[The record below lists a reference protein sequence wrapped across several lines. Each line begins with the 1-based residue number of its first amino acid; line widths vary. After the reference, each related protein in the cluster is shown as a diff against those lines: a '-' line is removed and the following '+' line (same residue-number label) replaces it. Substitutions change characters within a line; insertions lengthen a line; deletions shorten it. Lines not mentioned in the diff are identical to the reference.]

1 MSVISKIKLPN
12 NQTYEL
18 KDNGALQLTG
28 GSVTGETT
36 FGDSAEMDEVTISS
50 LIVTGSASFTS
61 GLNASQITSGTLS
74 VARLATSGASAGSYG
89 PSANATLS
97 TGSTF
102 SIPYVTVDV
111 YGRVTSIASKTMT
124 VSNMT
129 DTTKL
134 PLTGGTVTGATE
146 FTNSVDI
153 DEAAIG
159 ALIVSGSASFTN
171 GLSGALTG
179 SVNGYTVAEAGAKS
193 IVTDISN
200 NLLSTNLPTSAA
212 VANFVASYV
221 GSTHKETTLTESTT
235 STDAPTAAAV
245 VAFVKQ
251 YVDDHCITF
260 T

>member
-1 MSVISKIKLPN
+1 MAVISHIKLPN
-12 NQTYEL
+12 NQTYDL

-28 GSVTGETT
+28 GSVTGETA
-36 FGDSAEMDEVTISS
+36 FGDSAEMDEVTIDS
-50 LIVTGSASFTS
+50 LIVTGSASFTN
-61 GLNASQITSGTLS
+61 GLNASQITTGTLS

-89 PSANATLS
+89 PSNNALLS
-97 TGSTF
+97 TNSTF
-102 SIPYVTVDV
+102 SIPYVTVDA
-111 YGRVTSIASKTMT
+111 YGRVTSITSKTMT
-124 VSNMT
+124 VGNMT

-134 PLTGGTVTGATE
+134 PLIGGTVTGATE
-146 FTNSVDI
+146 FSNSVDI
-153 DEAAIG
+153 DEATIG
-159 ALIVSGSASFTN
+159 TLIVSGSASFAN

-179 SVNGYTVAEAGAKS
+179 SVNGYVVAAAGAKNVIS
-193 IVTDISN
+193 DISSS
-200 NLLSTNLPTSAA
+200 LLSTDVPTSAA